1 MVVIRAVE
9 VLLKSVLFFPALP
22 VNVVKEDDSTCVETV
37 EFLPL
42 DAVLVP
48 GFLVVF
54 TLVVSLDCPGLVSG
68 LVSFV
73 LLVSSVDEI
82 EIVGVGMLAVVV
94 EVIPVLAD
102 VFVAAIVCVNVI
114 GVLALFGI
122 EVFVVVSVLVVIV
135 AIVAAVESSFKTS
148 TVENDKLDAFTGKFP
163 NRIFPAAVS
172 IPIADFTTVFNEE
185 LVIFLFSLSKTR
197 TKLTIMLP
205 FRRLVT

>member
-1 MVVIRAVE
+1 M
-9 VLLKSVLFFPALP
+9 
-22 VNVVKEDDSTCVETV
+22 
-37 EFLPL
+37 
-42 DAVLVP
+42 
-48 GFLVVF
+48 
-54 TLVVSLDCPGLVSG
+54 
-68 LVSFV
+68 
-73 LLVSSVDEI
+73 SSVDEI

-122 EVFVVVSVLVVIV
+122 EVFVVVSVLVVTV

-163 NRIFPAAVS
+163 NRIFPAE

-205 FRRLVT
+205 FLCVTN

>member
-1 MVVIRAVE
+1 M
-9 VLLKSVLFFPALP
+9 
-22 VNVVKEDDSTCVETV
+22 
-37 EFLPL
+37 
-42 DAVLVP
+42 
-48 GFLVVF
+48 
-54 TLVVSLDCPGLVSG
+54 
-68 LVSFV
+68 
-73 LLVSSVDEI
+73 SSVDEI

-94 EVIPVLAD
+94 EVVPVLAD

-122 EVFVVVSVLVVIV
+122 EVFVVVGVLVVIV
-135 AIVAAVESSFKTS
+135 ANVAAVESSFKTS
-148 TVENDKLDAFTGKFP
+148 TVENDKLDAFTKKFP

-205 FRRLVT
+205 FLCVTN

>member
-1 MVVIRAVE
+1 M
-9 VLLKSVLFFPALP
+9 
-22 VNVVKEDDSTCVETV
+22 
-37 EFLPL
+37 
-42 DAVLVP
+42 
-48 GFLVVF
+48 
-54 TLVVSLDCPGLVSG
+54 
-68 LVSFV
+68 
-73 LLVSSVDEI
+73 SSVDEI

-172 IPIADFTTVFNEE
+172 FPIADFTTVFNEE
-185 LVIFLFSLSKTR
+185 VVIFLFSLSKTR

-205 FRRLVT
+205 FLCVTN